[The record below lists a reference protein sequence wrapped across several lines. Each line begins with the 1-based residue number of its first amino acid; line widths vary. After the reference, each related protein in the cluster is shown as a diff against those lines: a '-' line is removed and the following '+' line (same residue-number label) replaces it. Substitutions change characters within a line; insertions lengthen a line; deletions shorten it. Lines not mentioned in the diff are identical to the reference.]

1 MNSFYD
7 RGYLTVVNIKIAR
20 DRERNNTHIYTPT
33 SKQIA
38 NSMLTNRSVS
48 GSFVISLMVKLYN
61 TKFQRNCSI

>member
-20 DRERNNTHIYTPT
+20 YRERNNTHIYTPT

-48 GSFVISLMVKLYN
+48 GSFVISLG
-61 TKFQRNCSI
+61 